1 MFLKG
6 ANKMT
11 VRKTILGV
19 LVLLLISSMAFAQ
32 TGARNGTSA
41 ASYLLIPQGARYL
54 SGGGAAAN
62 VNGLESIFW
71 NPAGLSTSEKSINA
85 MFSRRSYIAD
95 IDMNFVSLSMASE
108 RLGAFAVSLR
118 NFDIGD
124 IPITTVFAPD
134 GTGGVYTPNVF
145 SLGVTYSKRLTD
157 RTNVGITANYLN
169 ESFER
174 VAATGLALDVG
185 VQYHS
190 FMDVENWSI
199 GVVLRN
205 FGSPMRYGGS
215 GLWQAAKAVDGDRQ
229 VTFYKVEAASFDLP
243 AIVDLGTSYSIPMG
257 ESSSLLLGLTF
268 ENNETAHNEYK
279 LMGEYLFSDLLAL
292 RGSYVV
298 SDDQG
303 QLENIFANNVSFG
316 GSLNLRAA
324 TGVDISFDYAYISTD
339 IFDSNQI
346 FTFRFGF

>member
-1 MFLKG
+1 MI
-6 ANKMT
+6 
-11 VRKTILGV
+11 VRKTLLGV
-19 LVLLLISSMAFAQ
+19 VVLLLISSMAFAQ
-32 TGARNGTSA
+32 SGARNGTSA

-54 SGGGAAAN
+54 SGGGAVAN

-71 NPAGLSTSEKSINA
+71 NPAGLSTSDKPINA
-85 MFSRRSYIAD
+85 IFSRRSYIAD
-95 IDMNFVSLSMASE
+95 IDMNFVSLSMSSE
-108 RLGAFAVSLR
+108 RLGAFAVALR

-157 RTNVGITANYLN
+157 RTSVGITANYLS

-174 VAATGLALDVG
+174 VAATGVALDVG

-199 GVVLRN
+199 GVVLKN
-205 FGSPMRYGGS
+205 FGSPMRYGGPA
-215 GLWQAAKAVDGDRQ
+215 LWQAGKAVDGDRQ

-243 AIVDLGTSYSIPMG
+243 SIIDLGSSYTIPMG
-257 ESSSLLLGLTF
+257 ESSSIELGLTF
-268 ENNETAHNEYK
+268 ENNETAQNEFK
-279 LMGEYLFSDLLAL
+279 LFGEYLLSDMLAL
-292 RGSYVV
+292 RGAYAV
-298 SDDQG
+298 SEDQG
-303 QLENIFANNVSFG
+303 QLQNIFANNVSFG

-324 TGVDISFDYAYISTD
+324 TGVDISFDYAFISTE
-339 IFDSNQI
+339 IFVANQI
-346 FTFRFGF
+346 LSFRFGF